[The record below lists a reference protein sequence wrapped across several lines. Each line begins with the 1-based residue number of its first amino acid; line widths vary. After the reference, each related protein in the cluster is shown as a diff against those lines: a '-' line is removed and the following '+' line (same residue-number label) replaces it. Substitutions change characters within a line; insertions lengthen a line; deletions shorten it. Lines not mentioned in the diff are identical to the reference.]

1 MLKWERRVES
11 NICQRDSKAN
21 TKQAAYEWQVE
32 SVFKVWQ
39 GINRDRQKSTEI
51 ELEREIAEYK
61 EKLGRSSC

>member
-21 TKQAAYEWQVE
+21 TKQAAYEWQVA

-39 GINRDRQKSTEI
+39 GINRDRQRRIEI
-51 ELEREIAEYK
+51 ELEREIE
-61 EKLGRSSC
+61 R

>member
-21 TKQAAYEWQVE
+21 TKQAAYEWQVA

-39 GINRDRQKSTEI
+39 GINRDRQRRIEI
-51 ELEREIAEYK
+51 ELERE
-61 EKLGRSSC
+61 G